1 MPDWFSFAEFHFV
14 RPEWFLA
21 LIPAALCLIQ
31 IKRRHDRAGNWEQ
44 VINPAL
50 IPYLIQNPSDDNST
64 FIKRLICGL
73 IIAWLCFCTALA
85 GPTWQKLPQPV
96 HRDKSALVL
105 ILDLSPSMLA
115 EDVSPSRLV
124 RARYKMI
131 DILNKRQQGNTGL
144 VVYGGEAHSV
154 SPLTEDS
161 NTLINLIPSLHPNL
175 LLAYGSN
182 TEDAVGNGIELLS
195 SAGYQRGDLL
205 LISDGVDRSAFAEIS
220 SQIASGGEIRLH
232 ILGVGTAQG
241 APIPLGDGGFV
252 KDRSGAIL
260 IPKLD
265 AASLQQLAKL
275 GRGSYRQLSSDNSDI
290 EQLLAAI
297 HQQFPNTTELND
309 RTFDLWDDRGF
320 WLIIFLLPLLLLSF
334 RKGMVFVI
342 VLMPT
347 AFTSTPTE
355 ASIWQDL
362 WYTPDQQGQN
372 ALNNGDA
379 ANAQNLFENGQWQ
392 ASAAYKN
399 RDYQAA
405 AERFSQGNSAVDYY
419 NLGNAQAHM
428 GNFEA
433 AIESYNQ
440 ALSLSPQMEDAIA
453 NRDLVEKL
461 KQQSQQQQQNQQDS
475 SQNDQQ
481 DQQQSQSESQQ
492 DQKQQQQSQSES
504 LQDQDQQ
511 QQDAQQ
517 QSQQE
522 QEQEQEQE
530 QQTAQEKAENE
541 EEQDTEQQMAEAQPV
556 TEEQLQQQQQMQQVE
571 QWLRR
576 VPDDPGGLLRQKFHY
591 QSRKR
596 ALEQNNPKPP
606 NQQERW

>member
-1 MPDWFSFAEFHFV
+1 MPDWFSLAEFHFV
-14 RPEWFLA
+14 RPHWFLA
-21 LIPAALCLIQ
+21 LIPAALCLIH
-31 IKRRHDRAGNWEQ
+31 IKKRHDRAGNWEQ

-50 IPYLIQNPSDDNST
+50 IPYLIQNPSGDNSAS
-64 FIKRLICGL
+64 IKRLVYGL
-73 IIAWLCFCTALA
+73 VIAWLCFCIGLA

-96 HRDKSALVL
+96 HKDDSALVL

-131 DILNKRQQGNTGL
+131 DTLNKRQQGNTGL
-144 VVYGGEAHSV
+144 VVYGGDAHSV
-154 SPLTEDS
+154 SPLTEDG
-161 NTLINLIPSLHPNL
+161 NTLINLIPTLHPSL
-175 LLAYGSN
+175 LPAYGSN
-182 TEDAVGNGIELLS
+182 TEQAIENGIELLA

-205 LISDGVDRSAFAEIS
+205 LISDGVDRSAFADIS
-220 SQIASGGEIRLH
+220 SQIASAGDIRLH
-232 ILGVGTAQG
+232 ILGLGTAQG
-241 APIPLGDGGFV
+241 APIPTGNGGFV
-252 KDRSGAIL
+252 KDRNGAIL

-265 AASLQQLAKL
+265 ASGLQQLAKL
-275 GRGSYRQLSSDNSDI
+275 GNGTYSSLTSDDSDI
-290 EQLLAAI
+290 EQLLMAI
-297 HQQFPNTTELND
+297 KQQFPNTTELDN

-320 WLIIFLLPLLLLSF
+320 WLIILLIPLLLLSF
-334 RKGMVFVI
+334 RKGLVFVI

-347 AFTSTPTE
+347 VFTSAPTE

-372 ALNNGDA
+372 ALDKGDA
-379 ANAQNLFENGQWQ
+379 SNAQHLFEDGRWQ

-405 AERFSQGNSAVDYY
+405 AERFAQGNSADDYY

-428 GNFEA
+428 GDFDA
-433 AIESYNQ
+433 AIDSYNQ
-440 ALSLSPQMEDAIA
+440 ALDLLPHMEDAIA
-453 NRDLVEKL
+453 NRELVEKL
-461 KQQSQQQQQNQQDS
+461 KQQRQQQSDNSQDKQENNQQNQQQQSQPDSQQQSQSDSQQDQQQQGQQEQDQQQDSQQQQQ
-475 SQNDQQ
+475 DQG
-481 DQQQSQSESQQ
+481 
-492 DQKQQQQSQSES
+492 
-504 LQDQDQQ
+504 
-511 QQDAQQ
+511 
-517 QSQQE
+517 QQE
-522 QEQEQEQE
+522 QEQQEQKQETAQQQEDAE
-530 QQTAQEKAENE
+530 QQSDKTQALS
-541 EEQDTEQQMAEAQPV
+541 
-556 TEEQLQQQQQMQQVE
+556 EEQLQQQQQMQQVE